1 MAFRELEKGK
11 THEVEMNILK
21 TWEKMDILKQ
31 SIDNREGKE
40 NFEILSVNI
49 RLCKDIEFFVK

>member
-1 MAFRELEKGK
+1 MAFKELEKGK

-31 SIDNREGKE
+31 CIDNRKG
-40 NFEILSVNI
+40 
-49 RLCKDIEFFVK
+49 C